1 MKITLGYDI
10 LTHNGFIPNCL
21 DPKFLETIRE
31 ASDYDYGNCRDYF
44 IQKWGCDYP
53 VFNGH
58 DLNSISVKKS
68 VFNIVEDRKMGINY
82 KWFYIIEPHS
92 GFDLFFGNHPLH
104 NEFLM
109 KFISK
114 TAINEIVNNN
124 GNLLINYVID
134 GGLGITKENFDKII
148 KFTKTNN
155 IPDEKVYLI
164 FSDFKLKENFKKLNV
179 NYKVF
184 DHNFYLKYKSHEFNK
199 IIKES
204 DINKSTIASK
214 HDFISKIGSDKKDF
228 LLLTRH
234 FKLHRIALLSQLHKL
249 GIDNSLVSWEKTYY
263 NHSVVEQLLKFDNN
277 DEFIELIKN
286 TSKTIDVDDLTN
298 IMGIGFENKD
308 MYLNTYL
315 SIVTESIFFQN
326 DIDFPSGF
334 LSEKIWKPIG
344 HCQPFILAGP
354 SRSLNYIKERYGF
367 KTFHPFIDETYD
379 TVDDDYLRLNLI
391 KNEIIKFSQKTK
403 EEKKEFL
410 NNVKNICFFNQELF
424 LKINNNSF
432 GEIKPNVDTN
442 KILKF
447 LFNDIN
453 NII

>member
-44 IQKWGCDYP
+44 IKKWGCDYP

-58 DLNSISVKKS
+58 DLDSMSVKKS
-68 VFNIVEDRKMGINY
+68 VFNIIEDRKIGINY

-114 TAINEIVNNN
+114 NAINEIVNNN

-148 KFTKTNN
+148 NFTKTNN

-199 IIKES
+199 IIKKS
-204 DINKSTIASK
+204 DNNKSTIASK
-214 HDFISKIGSDKKDF
+214 YDFISKIDSDKKDF

-234 FKLHRIALLSQLHKL
+234 FKLHRISLLSQLHKL

-263 NHSVVEQLLKFDNN
+263 NHSVVEQLLKFDNSI
-277 DEFIELIKN
+277 DELIK
-286 TSKTIDVDDLTN
+286 
-298 IMGIGFENKD
+298 
-308 MYLNTYL
+308 YL
-315 SIVTESIFFQN
+315 SQYINMIRYSI
-326 DIDFPSGF
+326 
-334 LSEKIWKPIG
+334 
-344 HCQPFILAGP
+344 
-354 SRSLNYIKERYGF
+354 
-367 KTFHPFIDETYD
+367 
-379 TVDDDYLRLNLI
+379 
-391 KNEIIKFSQKTK
+391 
-403 EEKKEFL
+403 
-410 NNVKNICFFNQELF
+410 
-424 LKINNNSF
+424 
-432 GEIKPNVDTN
+432 
-442 KILKF
+442 
-447 LFNDIN
+447 
-453 NII
+453 NIINTHFIKSLIEMSRPF